1 MNFMQATG
9 LPIWAVF
16 DEKRS
21 VLKLAI
27 YCQPGAKQTQI
38 QGLHDGR
45 LKIRLM
51 AAPVDGAANDAL
63 LDFLVKRCGLARQT
77 ITIKSGQQSRQK
89 ILEINSCNVAK
100 LPSLIA
106 VLMP

>member
-1 MNFMQATG
+1 MQATG
-9 LPIWAVF
+9 LPTWAVF

-63 LDFLVKRCGLARQT
+63 LDFLVKKLLILRVNFPAFFPKHIC
-77 ITIKSGQQSRQK
+77 IQSQM
-89 ILEINSCNVAK
+89 
-100 LPSLIA
+100 
-106 VLMP
+106 VLVQL

>member
-1 MNFMQATG
+1 MDFMQATG
-9 LPIWAVF
+9 LPTWAVF

-51 AAPVDGAANDAL
+51 AAPVDGAANDEQVAAIVDALTNVDVPLEENSNDMMKSITAAL
-63 LDFLVKRCGLARQT
+63 LDQFTAT
-77 ITIKSGQQSRQK
+77 ANAT
-89 ILEINSCNVAK
+89 AT
-100 LPSLIA
+100 
-106 VLMP
+106 